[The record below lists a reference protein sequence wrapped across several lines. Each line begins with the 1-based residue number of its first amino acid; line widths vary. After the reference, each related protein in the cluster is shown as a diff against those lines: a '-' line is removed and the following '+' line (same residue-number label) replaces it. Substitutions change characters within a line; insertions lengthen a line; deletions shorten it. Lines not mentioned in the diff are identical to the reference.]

1 MSPSQTR
8 PIEPR
13 SEDAAHQ
20 GETPMIIVRYHDDS
34 LAEADSLA
42 YAAQAFYADDVAMAF
57 EVDLKAGTSRD
68 VTEALLAEIR
78 DYDAECLA
86 DREHERYESAA
97 VNFLRGAA

>member
-1 MSPSQTR
+1 
-8 PIEPR
+8 
-13 SEDAAHQ
+13 
-20 GETPMIIVRYHDDS
+20 MIIVRYHDDS

-68 VTEALLAEIR
+68 VTDQLLAEIS

-86 DREHERYESAA
+86 DRGHVRYESAA
-97 VNFLRGAA
+97 GNFL

>member
-1 MSPSQTR
+1 
-8 PIEPR
+8 
-13 SEDAAHQ
+13 
-20 GETPMIIVRYHDDS
+20 
-34 LAEADSLA
+34 
-42 YAAQAFYADDVAMAF
+42 MAF
-57 EVDLKAGTSRD
+57 EVDLAAGTSRD